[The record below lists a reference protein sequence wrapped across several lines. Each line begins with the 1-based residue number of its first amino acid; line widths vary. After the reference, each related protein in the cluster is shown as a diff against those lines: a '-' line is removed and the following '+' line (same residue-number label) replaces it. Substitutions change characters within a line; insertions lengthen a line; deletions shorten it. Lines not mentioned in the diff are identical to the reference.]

1 MLSEYTARMTLTQHS
16 FTISQPSC
24 RRIRLQCYGWT
35 KTWTWSSTTWSSEKK
50 KHTRVASRVPVVS
63 HESFKIQCSFIPTQL
78 GIGEG
83 GTANKTTTNGVGMFI
98 PIIPMW
104 WKAKRLG
111 RMAKVT
117 GLTGM
122 IWPRDGWST
131 VWMAIDSQVLHMGR
145 VSGPESQ
152 NLYFMLIFDKDSNPF
167 KSIN

>member
-1 MLSEYTARMTLTQHS
+1 MAGPRLGLEAARPDHL
-16 FTISQPSC
+16 
-24 RRIRLQCYGWT
+24 
-35 KTWTWSSTTWSSEKK
+35 KK

-167 KSIN
+167 KSINHNSKSPKRYTNGAAQWKVMCISGKGW

>member
-1 MLSEYTARMTLTQHS
+1 MLWLDQDLDLKQHDLIIWKK
-16 FTISQPSC
+16 TTYPC
-24 RRIRLQCYGWT
+24 RKPCSSRESRIIQDT
-35 KTWTWSSTTWSSEKK
+35 
-50 KHTRVASRVPVVS
+50 VPA
-63 HESFKIQCSFIPTQL
+63 FIPTQL

-167 KSIN
+167 KSINHNSKSPKRYTNGAAQWKVMCISGKGW